1 MDGPDSGP
9 HIPLILVMPVF
20 VHEQCMVYCG
30 QLTFLPQF
38 VQMRLC
44 RLQAGKPAEE
54 AVARHIVEFDK
65 IIICSHGLSC
75 FGREVP
81 SRIFS

>member
-20 VHEQCMVYCG
+20 VHEQCMVYCR

-44 RLQAGKPAEE
+44 RLQAGNPAEE
-54 AVARHIVEFDK
+54 AVARHVVEFDK

>member
-30 QLTFLPQF
+30 SSPFSLSLSKC
-38 VQMRLC
+38 RLC

-54 AVARHIVEFDK
+54 AVARHIGKYSVNHVANF
-65 IIICSHGLSC
+65 
-75 FGREVP
+75 VN
-81 SRIFS
+81 